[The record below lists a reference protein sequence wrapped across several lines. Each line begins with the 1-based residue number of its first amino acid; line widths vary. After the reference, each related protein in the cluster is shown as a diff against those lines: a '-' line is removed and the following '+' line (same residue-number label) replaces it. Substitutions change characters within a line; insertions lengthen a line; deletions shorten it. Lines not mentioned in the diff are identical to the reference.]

1 MEAMLPKPNL
11 GNVKYVESYDFK
23 QPKLFSK
30 EIMTSL
36 HTIHDVFSRN
46 LGRIFSSSLRYK
58 VDVSLQKVDQLSST
72 EFIQGIKSPSTI
84 YTLSVDS
91 LGGEIIVVL
100 PPEFCIHLIT
110 RQSGGTDR
118 EISERR
124 VLTVIEEKI
133 ISRIMSTINN
143 EITMAWEPY
152 VDIKIDSST
161 YQSKPE
167 NLHLTSVDPNIVVKF
182 LVDLGEEKLE
192 LMVSYSYSFLKKAMN
207 DTIMRKGMN
216 SSKERLSEEEMEAYQ
231 RTIRKAKVLIQ
242 SLLGT
247 TSLTLDE
254 IMNLKEGDTIPLK
267 QKSDKPLDVRING
280 VTKMAAYPGVIQ
292 GRRAV
297 KIFELLEEINE
308 QELV

>member
-1 MEAMLPKPNL
+1 
-11 GNVKYVESYDFK
+11 
-23 QPKLFSK
+23 
-30 EIMTSL
+30 
-36 HTIHDVFSRN
+36 
-46 LGRIFSSSLRYK
+46 
-58 VDVSLQKVDQLSST
+58 
-72 EFIQGIKSPSTI
+72 
-84 YTLSVDS
+84 
-91 LGGEIIVVL
+91 
-100 PPEFCIHLIT
+100 
-110 RQSGGTDR
+110 
-118 EISERR
+118 
-124 VLTVIEEKI
+124 
-133 ISRIMSTINN
+133 
-143 EITMAWEPY
+143 
-152 VDIKIDSST
+152 
-161 YQSKPE
+161 
-167 NLHLTSVDPNIVVKF
+167 
-182 LVDLGEEKLE
+182 
-192 LMVSYSYSFLKKAMN
+192 
-207 DTIMRKGMN
+207 MN